1 MEIWKTITDY
11 PNYQVSNYGNVK
23 NIRFNRILK
32 CTITPYGYKV
42 CSLGKNKFYKPYFV
56 HRLVASAFVDNPNNY
71 PCVNHKDENKL
82 NNNSNNLEWCTQTY
96 NHNYAIVR
104 VYKYYGYNVRFGYSN
119 DKIKLKDNIIVKI
132 KNNIVVETI
141 K

>member
-1 MEIWKTITDY
+1 MKILLILLKFNNMEIWKTITDY
-11 PNYQVSNYGNVK
+11 P
-23 NIRFNRILK
+23 
-32 CTITPYGYKV
+32 
-42 CSLGKNKFYKPYFV
+42 
-56 HRLVASAFVDNPNNY
+56 H
-71 PCVNHKDENKL
+71 
-82 NNNSNNLEWCTQTY
+82 
-96 NHNYAIVR
+96 YAIVR

>member
-42 CSLGKNKFYKPYFV
+42 CSLGKNKFYKPY
-56 HRLVASAFVDNPNNY
+56 
-71 PCVNHKDENKL
+71 
-82 NNNSNNLEWCTQTY
+82 
-96 NHNYAIVR
+96 
-104 VYKYYGYNVRFGYSN
+104 
-119 DKIKLKDNIIVKI
+119 KDNIIVKI

>member
-42 CSLGKNKFYKPYFV
+42 CSLGKISLCK
-56 HRLVASAFVDNPNNY
+56 S
-71 PCVNHKDENKL
+71 
-82 NNNSNNLEWCTQTY
+82 
-96 NHNYAIVR
+96 
-104 VYKYYGYNVRFGYSN
+104 
-119 DKIKLKDNIIVKI
+119 
-132 KNNIVVETI
+132 
-141 K
+141 

>member
-23 NIRFNRILK
+23 NIR
-32 CTITPYGYKV
+32 
-42 CSLGKNKFYKPYFV
+42 FYKPYFV

-71 PCVNHKDENKL
+71 PCVNHKDDICIIARSGKDL
-82 NNNSNNLEWCTQTY
+82 KRYLKVKAAP
-96 NHNYAIVR
+96 HYAIVR

>member
-32 CTITPYGYKV
+32 CTITPYGY
-42 CSLGKNKFYKPYFV
+42 
-56 HRLVASAFVDNPNNY
+56 
-71 PCVNHKDENKL
+71 
-82 NNNSNNLEWCTQTY
+82 
-96 NHNYAIVR
+96 VR

>member
-32 CTITPYGYKV
+32 CTITP
-42 CSLGKNKFYKPYFV
+42 
-56 HRLVASAFVDNPNNY
+56 
-71 PCVNHKDENKL
+71 
-82 NNNSNNLEWCTQTY
+82 
-96 NHNYAIVR
+96 
-104 VYKYYGYNVRFGYSN
+104 NVRFGYSN

>member
-42 CSLGKNKFYKPYFV
+42 LLEYINIMVIMLG
-56 HRLVASAFVDNPNNY
+56 LVILMI
-71 PCVNHKDENKL
+71 KL
-82 NNNSNNLEWCTQTY
+82 NL
-96 NHNYAIVR
+96 R
-104 VYKYYGYNVRFGYSN
+104 
-119 DKIKLKDNIIVKI
+119 IILL
-132 KNNIVVETI
+132 
-141 K
+141 

>member
-56 HRLVASAFVDNPNNY
+56 HRLVD
-71 PCVNHKDENKL
+71 
-82 NNNSNNLEWCTQTY
+82 
-96 NHNYAIVR
+96 
-104 VYKYYGYNVRFGYSN
+104 

>member
-42 CSLGKNKFYKPYFV
+42 CSLGKINFI
-56 HRLVASAFVDNPNNY
+56 
-71 PCVNHKDENKL
+71 
-82 NNNSNNLEWCTQTY
+82 NLILY
-96 NHNYAIVR
+96 IDLLLLH
-104 VYKYYGYNVRFGYSN
+104 
-119 DKIKLKDNIIVKI
+119 L
-132 KNNIVVETI
+132 
-141 K
+141 

>member
-32 CTITPYGYKV
+32 CTITP
-42 CSLGKNKFYKPYFV
+42 
-56 HRLVASAFVDNPNNY
+56 
-71 PCVNHKDENKL
+71 
-82 NNNSNNLEWCTQTY
+82 
-96 NHNYAIVR
+96 
-104 VYKYYGYNVRFGYSN
+104 N
-119 DKIKLKDNIIVKI
+119 DKIKLKGNIIVKI

>member
-42 CSLGKNKFYKPYFV
+42 CSLGKNK
-56 HRLVASAFVDNPNNY
+56 L
-71 PCVNHKDENKL
+71 
-82 NNNSNNLEWCTQTY
+82 
-96 NHNYAIVR
+96 
-104 VYKYYGYNVRFGYSN
+104 
-119 DKIKLKDNIIVKI
+119 KI